1 VTFYEAMVTHEWFDG
16 LRTGTID
23 DGCYDFKLPGAW
35 QESGW
40 YPTSYCLRH
49 RDNRGEIT
57 VSLENFVYRHAS

>member
-1 VTFYEAMVTHEWFDG
+1 MMEGRDGHVVTNTQGAGHELT
-16 LRTGTID
+16 LR
-23 DGCYDFKLPGAW
+23 LPGAW

-57 VSLENFVYRHAS
+57 VSLENAAYRDAN